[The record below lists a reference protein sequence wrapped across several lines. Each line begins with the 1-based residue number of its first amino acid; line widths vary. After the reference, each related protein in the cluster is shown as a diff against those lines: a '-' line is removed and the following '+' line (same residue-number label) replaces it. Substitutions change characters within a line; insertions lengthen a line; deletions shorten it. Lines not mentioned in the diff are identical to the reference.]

1 MLFQEHLLLFIFPH
15 NYFIRVC
22 FMISAFGFDSI
33 VHHSRS
39 FLFFFN
45 KCKWLGKD
53 TVMWPPVTF
62 NEESVVAAAGRTV
75 GRQTSALS
83 LFRDCP
89 ASASTLSKVLPLPG
103 WPRVSE

>member
-1 MLFQEHLLLFIFPH
+1 MLYILKAYTLIV
-15 NYFIRVC
+15 NYTSVKLEGTRKE
-22 FMISAFGFDSI
+22 GKTLQKLY
-33 VHHSRS
+33 